1 MVVIGLAWFIP
12 MLLTLLR
19 IKRIPSVIVEILA
32 GYLAGKYL
40 LTDINP
46 ESLRILEFLGL
57 TGFIF
62 LMFLGGLEIDMDQV
76 IYSFPKKKSGLRD
89 ITKNPVII
97 AVLIFLVTLTLSYS
111 GTLLLSRIVQINNTW
126 YFSLIMVTTSVSIV
140 FPVLKNRGESL
151 TSYGQTLI
159 VTAAVADILSIILFT
174 FTAFIISYGFKIE
187 ITYLLLLF
195 IFFYLLYR
203 IGNRFRRWPLLKK
216 ISFQLSHAVSQLSI
230 RGSIFLLLVFVVI
243 SQYISTEAILL
254 GAFLCGMLLSLFL
267 HKGRSLLV
275 LKLDGLGYGFF
286 IPVFFIMVGVKF
298 EPATLKEFELTLVPF
313 LAVLFL
319 LLFAIKV
326 IPSLVLTKRYG
337 IRMALSGGFLLSSRL
352 SLIIAASAIGLN
364 LGIISPGINASF
376 IMMAIITC
384 FLGPF
389 LYNLIKPHEK
399 YPMGTTIIVGG
410 SSKGVLLARRLNMHG
425 KASVIIENN
434 EERYKTI
441 STKGLQAIFSD
452 GLDPATYARVHMTG
466 ANYVIVD
473 TGSAEMNIR
482 ICELLR
488 KELNHDRIISLAK
501 KSPVEQQLRK
511 FDVETVDATRVMA
524 STIESLILRPATYHA
539 LIESFENFNL
549 EEIPVTNP
557 ALDGRK
563 VKDIAF
569 HRDVILVMAR
579 SDDNVF
585 IPHGETYLRTGNIL
599 YILGTETAL
608 AFTREYLR

>member
-1 MVVIGLAWFIP
+1 
-12 MLLTLLR
+12 
-19 IKRIPSVIVEILA
+19 
-32 GYLAGKYL
+32 
-40 LTDINP
+40 
-46 ESLRILEFLGL
+46 
-57 TGFIF
+57 
-62 LMFLGGLEIDMDQV
+62 
-76 IYSFPKKKSGLRD
+76 
-89 ITKNPVII
+89 
-97 AVLIFLVTLTLSYS
+97 
-111 GTLLLSRIVQINNTW
+111 
-126 YFSLIMVTTSVSIV
+126 
-140 FPVLKNRGESL
+140 
-151 TSYGQTLI
+151 
-159 VTAAVADILSIILFT
+159 
-174 FTAFIISYGFKIE
+174 
-187 ITYLLLLF
+187 
-195 IFFYLLYR
+195 
-203 IGNRFRRWPLLKK
+203 
-216 ISFQLSHAVSQLSI
+216 
-230 RGSIFLLLVFVVI
+230 LLVFVVI
-243 SQYISTEAILL
+243 SQYISAEAILL

-298 EPATLKEFELTLVPF
+298 EPASLKEFELTLVPF

-364 LGIISPGINASF
+364 LRIISPGINASF
-376 IMMAIITC
+376 VLMAIVTC

-434 EERYKTI
+434 EERYRTI
-441 STKGLQAIFSD
+441 SVKGLQVIFSD

-466 ANYVIVD
+466 ANYVVVD

-539 LIESFENFNL
+539 LIESFENFTL

-599 YILGTETAL
+599 YIMGTETAL